1 MPLRQGWPDGGFG
14 CTMRTGIV
22 GITINQQMEITMPKT
37 YTCRDVGVDCDWKT
51 SAETEDEIMAIVS
64 KHAAEAHPTIEL
76 TPELVETVR
85 QAIKQG

>member
-1 MPLRQGWPDGGFG
+1 
-14 CTMRTGIV
+14 MRTGIV
-22 GITINQQMEITMPKT
+22 GITINQQMETTMPKT

-51 SAETEDEIMAIVS
+51 SAETEDEVMATVS

-85 QAIKQG
+85 QAIKEG